1 MRISIVKFLAMPA
14 KQKKQVAPKKSLRLP
29 TRGGSAAAAVWVYKL
44 FFYFFFI
51 YDLAHWPTS
60 VPIVTLDG
68 ATDFL
73 ATI

>member
-29 TRGGSAAAAVWVYKL
+29 TRGGPAAAAVWVYKL
-44 FFYFFFI
+44 LLCFYFFI

-60 VPIVTLDG
+60 APIVTLH
-68 ATDFL
+68 DFL